1 MSRHNIVFIKG
12 DGIGPEI
19 GDAVEKILSEANAP
33 IEWIYAD
40 AGMTALHKHSNPLPT
55 ATLDAIKKYGI
66 GLKGPTE
73 TPIGSGHKSVNV
85 TIRKSLDLYANVRP
99 VKSLP
104 GVETPF
110 KNVDMILVRE
120 NVEDTYGGIENFQTP
135 SVAQCLKI
143 ITRPGSIKV
152 CRYAFEIA
160 RSQNRKKVTC
170 VHKANIHKLSDGL
183 FLECFREVALDYPD
197 IQAEDALVDNASMQ
211 FVKNPERFDVLV
223 KPNLYGDILSD
234 IAAGLVGGLGVAPG
248 ANIGDNLAVFE
259 AVHGSAPDIA
269 GKNLANPTALLL
281 SAITMLRHIF
291 EFQIADKIERA
302 LKQTLQEGIKT
313 KDLGG
318 SASTSEFTT
327 EITQRL
333 DHNTLQHQDPHKVL
347 RIKIDSDA
355 VLASKVKEI
364 KLVGVDVFIQHQG
377 LPPVSN
383 KIGKFK
389 LHTIS
394 NRGTKVYP
402 GELPNILLVDW
413 FHCRFFS
420 DSEIHENDICELI
433 SEISKKFRWMHI
445 EKIFEF
451 DGKPAFS
458 KSQGE

>member
-1 MSRHNIVFIKG
+1 MSKHKIVFIKG

-19 GDAVEKILSEANAP
+19 SNAVEKILYEAGAP

-40 AGMTALHKHSNPLPT
+40 AGMSALHKHGNPLPK
-55 ATLDAIKKYGI
+55 ATLDAIKKFSI
-66 GLKGPTE
+66 ALKAPTE
-73 TPIGSGHKSVNV
+73 TPIGGGHKSVNV
-85 TIRKSLDLYANVRP
+85 TIRKNLDLYANVRP

-135 SVAQCLKI
+135 NVSQCLKI
-143 ITRPGSIKV
+143 ITRPGSLKV

-170 VHKANIHKLSDGL
+170 VHKANIHKMSDGL
-183 FLECFREVALDYPD
+183 FLECFRQVALDYPD

-248 ANIGDNLAVFE
+248 ANMGDNIAVFE

-269 GKNLANPTALLL
+269 AKNLANPTALLL
-281 SAITMLRHIF
+281 SAIAMLRHIF
-291 EFQIADKIERA
+291 EFLIADKIERA
-302 LKQTLQEGIKT
+302 LKQTLQDGIKT
-313 KDLGG
+313 RDLGG
-318 SASTSEFTT
+318 SASTSEFTS
-327 EITQRL
+327 EILQRL

-347 RIKIDSDA
+347 KIKVDSDE
-355 VLASKVKEI
+355 VLASKVKDT
-364 KLVGVDVFIQHQG
+364 KLVGVDVYIQHQG
-377 LPPVSN
+377 LPPISN

-402 GELPNILLVDW
+402 GEMPDILLVDW
-413 FHCRFFS
+413 HHCRFLS
-420 DSEIHENDICELI
+420 DSEIHESDIFELLD
-433 SEISKKFRWMHI
+433 EISKNFKWIHI